1 MICLSELSMDK
12 TRLPEARLEMVCVP
26 MCRLG
31 VGNADTGL
39 FCFTDQCET
48 DNASDEMW
56 KGWQKD

>member
-1 MICLSELSMDK
+1 MDK